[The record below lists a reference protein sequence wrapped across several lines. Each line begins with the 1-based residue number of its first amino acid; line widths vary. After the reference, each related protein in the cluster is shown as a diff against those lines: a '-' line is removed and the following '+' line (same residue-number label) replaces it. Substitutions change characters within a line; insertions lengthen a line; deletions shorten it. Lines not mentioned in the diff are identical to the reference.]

1 MNLHEHQQAALGTE
15 SIIEKVVANKT
26 ELAYVLGAFITI
38 TEMMDCLKKKI
49 YYGKADKYNQQF
61 HELAERLHFM
71 TTCCDRHHD
80 IIENVDL
87 PVNPRVFHAILGIAT
102 ESGELG
108 SALLNGINGETI
120 DVTNVMEEFGDLAW
134 YLAIGHH
141 ALGLD
146 PEVTLDVNIKK
157 LTDKK
162 KGRFKNGFTQEEA
175 DNRNL
180 DAERAILEGK

>member
-1 MNLHEHQQAALGTE
+1 MNLYEHQARALETE
-15 SIIEKVVANKT
+15 SIIEKVIANKT
-26 ELAYVLGAFITI
+26 ELDYVLGAFITI

-49 YYGKADKYNQQF
+49 YYGKDTKYNEQF
-61 HELAERLHFM
+61 HELAERLHYM

-80 IIENVDL
+80 IQEATELSI
-87 PVNPRVFHAILGIAT
+87 NPRVFHAILGIAT

-108 SALLNGINGETI
+108 SALLNAINGHELDAINT
-120 DVTNVMEEFGDLAW
+120 MEEFGDIAW

-141 ALGLD
+141 ALELD
-146 PEVTLDVNIKK
+146 PEKTLDVNIKK

-162 KGRFKNGFTQEEA
+162 KGRFKDGFTQEEA

-180 DAERAILEGK
+180 EAERSILEGN